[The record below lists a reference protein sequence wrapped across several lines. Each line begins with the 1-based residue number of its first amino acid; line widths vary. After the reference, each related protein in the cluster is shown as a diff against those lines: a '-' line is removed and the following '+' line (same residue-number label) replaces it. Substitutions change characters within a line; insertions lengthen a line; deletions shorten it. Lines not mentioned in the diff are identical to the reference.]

1 MCLFEEMMISTNQ
14 RSAMSAIVGG
24 ADACRCAVAL
34 TSSVMSKRN
43 GSQRTLLNT
52 YVKYVHRRSELSR
65 WAQRAQTAAER
76 HTGTLLSWR
85 RQRREARLSLLCQIW
100 LILSN
105 QAVIHS
111 ATLNK
116 SKI

>member
-1 MCLFEEMMISTNQ
+1 
-14 RSAMSAIVGG
+14 MSAIVGG

-85 RQRREARLSLLCQIW
+85 RQRRVGKDVFALPNMADI
-100 LILSN
+100 
-105 QAVIHS
+105 V
-111 ATLNK
+111 K
-116 SKI
+116 SGDISFSHAK